1 MVWNGTLQYGMVW
14 YGVVWYGMVWSGMVW
29 YGLVWSGMVW
39 YGMVWYGM
47 VWYGMVWSGTLVW
60 YGLVWYGL
68 VWYGMVW
75 YGMVWFLSRM
85 GYITDKCTTPF
96 LHGDRLLSS
105 VHARMRNNCSNLKCD
120 LFVNHLSETN
130 LCEYCNVPENANHY
144 FLHCTGLRLQMFH
157 STRMEC
163 WAKH

>member
-29 YGLVWSGMVW
+29 YGMVW
-39 YGMVWYGM
+39 YG
-47 VWYGMVWSGTLVW
+47 TL
-60 YGLVWYGL
+60 
-68 VWYGMVW
+68 VW